1 MKSLLL
7 FATCLLLSLPGK
19 AQDGNLYWKYKD
31 YDGAIAFTV
40 PGVFAKIS
48 SLFFKDKEI
57 RRLLRRTGKTRILV
71 FEDKPNPIS
80 DRDMTRLTRQTR
92 QSGGLDE
99 LIFVRDGSTRVQVM
113 GKVGE
118 KKLKKLVFLVSE
130 PGTFA
135 FVSVKGRFRYDDINR
150 LINKHA
156 KDAIKKGKKPKVP
169 MVVKPPVDRV

>member
-7 FATCLLLSLPGK
+7 FSICLLLALPGK

-40 PGVFAKIS
+40 PGVFAKIG
-48 SLFFKDKEI
+48 SLFVKDKSL
-57 RRLLRRTGKTRILV
+57 RRLMRRTGKTRILV
-71 FEDKPNPIS
+71 FEDKPSPIS
-80 DRDMTRLTRQTR
+80 DRDMNRLTKQTR

-99 LIFVRDGSTRVQVM
+99 LIFVRDGDTRVQVM

-118 KKLKKLVFLVSE
+118 KKLKKLVFLVNE

-135 FVSVKGRFRYDDINR
+135 FISVKGNFRYDDINR
-150 LINKHA
+150 IISKHSKNA
-156 KDAIKKGKKPKVP
+156 LKKGKKPKVP